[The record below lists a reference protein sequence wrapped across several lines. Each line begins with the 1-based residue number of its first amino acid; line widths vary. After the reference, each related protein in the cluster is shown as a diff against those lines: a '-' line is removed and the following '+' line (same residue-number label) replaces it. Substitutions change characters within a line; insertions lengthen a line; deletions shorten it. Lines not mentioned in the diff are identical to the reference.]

1 MSEIHQIGEL
11 LRSGAKPSQ
20 EEAEQ
25 LSELGAFVA
34 AMYGRYL
41 HGTGGADVLTS
52 RTDSFTAAVGG
63 RLGAE
68 TSTRWEQGLG
78 ISEQL
83 LSSEWGGWWQVA
95 SHGFSAGYDLNAFD
109 FERATLELY
118 DEAKPVVAAADA
130 PATRRRRGSLFGPK
144 ATAGRAARRAPADVR
159 RAALAGSPPNRRAA
173 ASSAG
178 AARWIDG
185 GLVEL
190 ATLEALE
197 RGGLYIA
204 DQVAATRTPVTGAA
218 RRGQDVTAPQAAPR
232 RSTLLDG
239 LLVDDRTPALSSAL
253 QWAEAVYG
261 QSAIGDGL
269 AVNADRIAA
278 MTSVSAGTLDS
289 GRGSLQRPVYAFF
302 DAVQGD
308 FLSLESESA
317 SASPVTA
324 KQAPATVPSRRPSM
338 FGGTT
343 SEAGAP
349 SQAARSLESVR
360 PGLQRVARPSVATM
374 NIDRIVRATGRAA
387 NSVRPY
393 TNGVFPNVAAA
404 GSMAQAGAASSRR
417 DSAGGRP
424 AAGTTSAPSARGA
437 VAPVPSAYAGSPAA
451 ELTPI
456 RLATQVTYTR
466 GGAPQARVQ
475 RASSAAPRVSVMD
488 LVGKSRGMARGV
500 EGDGGAPTIGARAE
514 AAPVGEITR
523 AIAPAMQPM
532 AAMGAAA
539 SPTWRL
545 VSDLG
550 PDLPLGATLGRN
562 EIFGATAG
570 TYTAPQTLVE
580 RSAFLPNVA
589 RGAGVQQGFGS
600 SVFTSAVDGVVWV
613 APEPL
618 DAPTA
623 IEAATARMPLS
634 LVPRGRAATMVP
646 AARAMEFGAVA
657 ANASERTAANA
668 AAMTMIAPSARPL
681 AGALDTPSIA
691 QLAAPRDTEH
701 RIAQA
706 LRSGTVPTAQQ
717 FGAADLAMVVSQRF
731 DAPGAAD
738 APRADS
744 ALRAG
749 AIGAQVIPE
758 TMARLAA
765 AGVEP
770 SGATEVSRGTLSRW
784 LDQVVTTRSAPT
796 RNGAGAYTRFDAPR
810 EMLGL
815 FDAAAPDASVAA
827 GESISASGRTSTR
840 QRAIR
845 PIAAPATQ
853 AAVERLITRATGRAA
868 SATVPTAQAAA
879 TQVAAFAR
887 HALQRPVTTA
897 REARAVTP
905 LIDVLAQAQV
915 QMSAMSDTRARSI
928 EPVLARQVFANA
940 ARSNEIAGTSS
951 RITSGTLLEQLAG
964 LGADESRAVM
974 QTLRSA
980 GWTGADLEMLTL
992 SGEGAIDAV
1001 TAETAPASRHDA
1013 VVKLRAINREIAAA
1027 RGSVD
1032 AARPAA
1038 AAQFTTPSGEATSLA
1053 MPIVSSQARLAPAA
1067 MTLASTMSTA
1077 PATIAMPAT
1086 TPGATTTPAVMT
1098 PAATVRNE
1106 ATSASQMGRNLA
1118 RILSGTEALGAP
1130 VSAAQVAPSALSAI
1144 ASVQAASFMPI
1155 LAGASGDSY
1164 FGVTAPERTA
1174 GRAMRVSG
1182 LRDAVGE
1189 LVTMAKELAAASDTT
1204 VEGNAG
1210 RRAVGRLAE
1219 TRARLDSRSPV
1230 VRASVAR
1237 VLAAGSNERE
1247 LVSALA
1253 RVPATERAEALALAR
1268 ANAPQIIARLEQ
1280 SVASGASYERGL
1292 VELIT
1297 GRGLP
1302 TIGVDAARS
1311 DVATPGQP
1319 GSSRVFGAL
1328 DATYVQQAAD
1338 GTPEAAGSEAGAGIG
1353 ERVASALRASTRGPA
1368 GARRLLQP
1376 LGRPVDAARAQG
1388 MRAADRKALSIVDAS
1403 VPTDLASVMAPE
1415 AMLSGLRSH
1424 ELSQAMTGL
1433 ASAQAYR
1440 GEAPGVF
1447 ATLADSGVD
1456 MSSPTATVLGD
1467 SAPKA
1472 PRGRVSGGER
1482 GRLLGE
1488 IARATGPERMGATGP
1503 ADAAVKPQRGGNLF
1517 KSDPVQVLLQLAGRD
1532 PVAAER
1538 AFAGGD
1544 SGMSRRG
1551 RAGLFSAIMRGA
1563 DRREVA
1569 SLFQQAGASDFAF
1582 SWLARVD
1589 GTRSGLDL
1597 GMGGTRTEMGRAFG
1611 SRRVSTRIA
1620 GESAMQDASLVSAA
1634 DGPSRGDRSGL
1645 RSLAAHASPTRGG
1658 GSRPGPGASA
1668 ALRRTDWRFVETGS
1682 RAQTTHA
1689 DLGKLASAI
1698 VSNNQASARTPLPL
1712 IAPAAKAVAQTALR
1726 SPTSEARPGRQNK
1739 SQGSSGGEGAQNK
1752 SQSGLTE
1759 QALEQ
1764 LAIEMA
1770 SRVAQIMGRNK
1781 ERIGVWH

>member
-52 RTDSFTAAVGG
+52 RTDSFAAAVGG

-95 SHGFSAGYDLNAFD
+95 SRGFSAGYDLDAFD

-144 ATAGRAARRAPADVR
+144 ATAGRATRRAPADVR
-159 RAALAGSPPNRRAA
+159 RAALAGSPPSRRAA

-218 RRGQDVTAPQAAPR
+218 RRGLDGTAPQAAPR

-261 QSAIGDGL
+261 QRAIGDGL

-289 GRGSLQRPVYAFF
+289 GRGTLQRPVYAFF

-324 KQAPATVPSRRPSM
+324 KQTPTAVPTRRPSM

-349 SQAARSLESVR
+349 SHAARSLQSVR
-360 PGLQRVARPSVATM
+360 PGLQRVAGPSVATM

-393 TNGVFPNVAAA
+393 TNGVFPNVADA

-417 DSAGGRP
+417 DSTGGRP

-437 VAPVPSAYAGSPAA
+437 VAPMPSAYAGAA
-451 ELTPI
+451 AADLTPI

-488 LVGKSRGMARGV
+488 LVRKPRGV

-532 AAMGAAA
+532 TAMGAAA

-580 RSAFLPNVA
+580 RSGFLPNVA

-668 AAMTMIAPSARPL
+668 AAMTMTAPSARPL
-681 AGALDTPSIA
+681 AATLDTPSIA

-731 DAPGAAD
+731 DAPGTAD
-738 APRADS
+738 ASRADS
-744 ALRAG
+744 ALRSG
-749 AIGAQVIPE
+749 GIGGQVTPE
-758 TMARLAA
+758 TTARLAA
-765 AGVEP
+765 SGAAP

-784 LDQVVTTRSAPT
+784 LDQVVTTSSAPT

-840 QRAIR
+840 QRATR

-879 TQVAAFAR
+879 TQVAAVAR

-940 ARSNEIAGTSS
+940 ARSNELAGTSS

-964 LGADESRAVM
+964 LGSDESRAVM

-1032 AARPAA
+1032 AARPVAA
-1038 AAQFTTPSGEATSLA
+1038 TQLTSQSGEATSLA

-1067 MTLASTMSTA
+1067 MTLA
-1077 PATIAMPAT
+1077 AT
-1086 TPGATTTPAVMT
+1086 TPAAMT
-1098 PAATVRNE
+1098 PAAMSATTVRSE

-1155 LAGASGDSY
+1155 LAGATGDSY

-1328 DATYVQQAAD
+1328 DATYVQQAGD
-1338 GTPEAAGSEAGAGIG
+1338 GTPEAAGSDAGAGIG

-1472 PRGRVSGGER
+1472 ARGRVSGGER

-1538 AFAGGD
+1538 AFSGGD

-1759 QALEQ
+1759 QALDQ